1 MCSHICMKACRHSF
15 AKINSSALIVY
26 FTEKQRFFSKKK
38 KKKHRGICA
47 FSWTNN
53 FLVWSIF
60 IDIRILPVMQAVI
73 NSFMTEVPRY
83 RNQSIDLLS
92 KSVDWFLYDRDLRHE
107 RVKWKN
113 SEVSGDW
120 YRYFLVTGN

>member
-38 KKKHRGICA
+38 NKKKRGICA

-53 FLVWSIF
+53 FPVWSIF

-83 RNQSIDLLS
+83 RNQSIGLLS

-113 SEVSGDW
+113 SEVSGDL